1 MLSSGLL
8 MIHDAIGGGQHQVAE
23 LTRWKEVAGKLLNS
37 RHGDIESGGNHTA
50 LVDAADELH
59 DNLSCSVVVNDL
71 QVTNVAVLLHHLQ
84 ELDDDLGVW
93 PDQDLS
99 LSTLL
104 GIHDVVQAIAQ
115 HTDSHHLRNRC
126 PNGKHAIIR
135 KFNIF

>member
-1 MLSSGLL
+1 MIRLKSFGYQSQSS
-8 MIHDAIGGGQHQVAE
+8 
-23 LTRWKEVAGKLLNS
+23 R
-37 RHGDIESGGNHTA
+37 IESGGNHAA

-126 PNGKHAIIR
+126 PNGKPLAW
-135 KFNIF
+135 FEPLQNVNQL

>member
-1 MLSSGLL
+1 MIRLESFGYQSQSS
-8 MIHDAIGGGQHQVAE
+8 
-23 LTRWKEVAGKLLNS
+23 R
-37 RHGDIESGGNHTA
+37 IESGGNHAA

-84 ELDDDLGVW
+84 ELDDDLGVG

-115 HTDSHHLRNRC
+115 HADSHHLRNRC
-126 PNGKHAIIR
+126 PQR
-135 KFNIF
+135 KTAGLVWTLDLQHDHSNHWKVHD